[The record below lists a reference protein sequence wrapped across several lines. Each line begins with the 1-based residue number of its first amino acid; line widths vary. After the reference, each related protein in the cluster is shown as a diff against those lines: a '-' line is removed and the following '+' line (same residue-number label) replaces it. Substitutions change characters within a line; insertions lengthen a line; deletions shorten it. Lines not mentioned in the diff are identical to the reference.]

1 MSISKILVV
10 DDDVT
15 FCLMLETLF
24 RKHDYE
30 VAQSYTFADGR
41 KKLAD
46 FKPEVV
52 LTDLRLPD
60 HDGLEVLQLVKRDY
74 PEVPVVLMTSYGDIR
89 TAVRAMKMGAFDY
102 VTKPVNPDEILSTV
116 HRAINSR
123 NKAAS
128 EVNMLVSDESYI
140 EGISD
145 ASVKILEHTTLVA
158 PTGMSV
164 LIMGESGT
172 GKEFVARRIHALSQR
187 SDKPFV
193 AIDCG
198 ALPRDLAGSELFG
211 HIKGAFTGAIADKQG
226 QFEVANGGTIFL
238 DEIGNLSY
246 DIQIQLLRAIQERK
260 IRRVGST
267 LEIQV
272 DVRIITA
279 TNEDL
284 RQAVSR
290 GDFREDLYHRI
301 NEFAIQVAPLRDRPE
316 DMVQFA
322 KYFLAQANKELQREV
337 KDFSPEVLQIFR
349 NYSWPGN
356 LRELRNIIKRAVLL
370 SKSTVINPEALPDE
384 LAADNITRL
393 VAPVTGDQGLA
404 AKTDADIDLRETSRR
419 SERELIIAT
428 LEKVRFNKSK
438 AARILNVDRKTLYN
452 KMKQYGIPLQ

>member
-1 MSISKILVV
+1 MSVSKILVV

-15 FCLMLETLF
+15 FCLMLETLL

-30 VAQSYTFADGR
+30 VAHSYTYVDGR

-46 FKPEVV
+46 FNPDIV

-60 HDGLEVLQLVKRDY
+60 HDGLEILQLVKRDA
-74 PEVPVVLMTSYGDIR
+74 PAVPVILMTSYGDIR

-116 HRAINSR
+116 QRAMNSR
-123 NKAAS
+123 SKAAT
-128 EVNMLVSDESYI
+128 EVNLQVSDESYI
-140 EGISD
+140 EGVSD
-145 ASVKILEHTTLVA
+145 ASAKILKHTALVA
-158 PTGMSV
+158 PAGMSV
-164 LIMGESGT
+164 LIVGEGGT
-172 GKEFVARRIHALSQR
+172 GKEFVARRVHALSQR

-211 HIKGAFTGAIADKQG
+211 HMKGAFTGAIADKQG

-267 LEIQV
+267 VEIQV

-284 RQAVSR
+284 KQAVSR

-316 DMVQFA
+316 DMHVCKPFSCSGKQRTFTRCGRFCTGCNA
-322 KYFLAQANKELQREV
+322 DIQELFLAGKPA
-337 KDFSPEVLQIFR
+337 
-349 NYSWPGN
+349 
-356 LRELRNIIKRAVLL
+356 
-370 SKSTVINPEALPDE
+370 
-384 LAADNITRL
+384 
-393 VAPVTGDQGLA
+393 
-404 AKTDADIDLRETSRR
+404 
-419 SERELIIAT
+419 
-428 LEKVRFNKSK
+428 
-438 AARILNVDRKTLYN
+438 
-452 KMKQYGIPLQ
+452 